1 MSHEHENL
9 KVVYII
15 KIIKE
20 QYEKVKNIY
29 NPLPAQYMTEVDW
42 RQ

>member
-1 MSHEHENL
+1 MSLEHENL
-9 KVVYII
+9 KVIHII

-29 NPLPAQYMTEVDW
+29 NPLPAQYMIEVD
-42 RQ
+42 